1 MMLEERAGMLS
12 WNQETIKL
20 WFEWRMRFL
29 TFLKPKFAVKTS
41 RNIVYS
47 EVMFLFGLWF
57 LVGVVN
63 ISGRSKMAIVKYH

>member
-1 MMLEERAGMLS
+1 MLCAIFTTAS
-12 WNQETIKL
+12 K
-20 WFEWRMRFL
+20 
-29 TFLKPKFAVKTS
+29 TFPSKTNTQVIIFFKPKFVVKTS